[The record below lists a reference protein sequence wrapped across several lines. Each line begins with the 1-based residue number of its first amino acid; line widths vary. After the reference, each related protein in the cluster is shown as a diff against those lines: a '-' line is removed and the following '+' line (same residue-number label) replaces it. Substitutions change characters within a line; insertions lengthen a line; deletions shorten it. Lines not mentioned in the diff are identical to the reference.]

1 MKPTDFIPEK
11 HAIGQ
16 AATDMHMDHEI
27 QMAREECY
35 HAATN
40 AMELHRMLKHVSE
53 QEGLQAWASEKITLA
68 NDYLRTVKEWLEYE
82 IMTKLQDSVMSH
94 QATDQMLENGLT
106 ESVED
111 NPVASAIIN
120 RIMKQRPDLLKY
132 GADRV
137 GDAIDEI
144 ASRVGNVDEIGT
156 SDVSIWV
163 REVEQYVKGGG
174 QSMYEVSNFKKRELE
189 HELSDEDSGQYWVMI
204 VKNGKWEYAKAQPKR
219 KGMNA
224 ATDLVKN
231 LHAKYP
237 NMHLGIMY
245 PDGKVENLGK
255 GSVEEDA
262 SAGGMSS
269 GSMATGAAGSLF
281 GGKVVKRKAK

>member
-16 AATDMHMDHEI
+16 AAVDMHGDHEI

-82 IMTKLQDSVMSH
+82 IMTKLQDSVMTH
-94 QATDQMLENGLT
+94 QVDTDVLQAEAAVAEATD
-106 ESVED
+106 
-111 NPVASAIIN
+111 
-120 RIMKQRPDLLKY
+120 
-132 GADRV
+132 
-137 GDAIDEI
+137 
-144 ASRVGNVDEIGT
+144 
-156 SDVSIWV
+156 
-163 REVEQYVKGGG
+163 
-174 QSMYEVSNFKKRELE
+174 FKKRELE
-189 HELSDEDSGQYWVMI
+189 RELSDEDSGQYYVMI
-204 VKNGKWEYAKAQPKR
+204 VKGGKWEYTKVQPR
-219 KGMNA
+219 QKGMNA
-224 ATDLVKN
+224 ATDTVKN

-237 NMHLGIMY
+237 NMHLGIMG
-245 PDGKVENLGK
+245 PDGKVHNLGRGK
-255 GSVEEDA
+255 VKEDA

-269 GSMATGAAGSLF
+269 GAMATGVAGSLF
-281 GGKVVKRKAK
+281 GGRVVKRKSK

>member
-16 AATDMHMDHEI
+16 AAVDMHGDHEI

-82 IMTKLQDSVMSH
+82 IMTKLQDSVMTH
-94 QATDQMLENGLT
+94 QVDADVLQAEAAVAEATD
-106 ESVED
+106 
-111 NPVASAIIN
+111 
-120 RIMKQRPDLLKY
+120 
-132 GADRV
+132 
-137 GDAIDEI
+137 
-144 ASRVGNVDEIGT
+144 
-156 SDVSIWV
+156 
-163 REVEQYVKGGG
+163 
-174 QSMYEVSNFKKRELE
+174 FKKRELE
-189 HELSDEDSGQYWVMI
+189 HELSDEDSGQYYVMI
-204 VKNGKWEYAKAQPKR
+204 VKGGKWEYTKAQPKQ

-224 ATDLVKN
+224 ATDVVKN

-237 NMHLGIMY
+237 TMHLGIMG
-245 PDGKVENLGK
+245 PDGKVHNLGK
-255 GSVEEDA
+255 GKVKEDA

-269 GSMATGAAGSLF
+269 GAMATGAAGSLF
-281 GGKVVKRKAK
+281 GGKVVKRKSK

>member
-16 AATDMHMDHEI
+16 AASDMHGDHEI

-82 IMTKLQDSVMSH
+82 IMTKLQDSVMTH
-94 QATDQMLENGLT
+94 QVDADVLQAEAAVAEATE
-106 ESVED
+106 
-111 NPVASAIIN
+111 
-120 RIMKQRPDLLKY
+120 
-132 GADRV
+132 
-137 GDAIDEI
+137 
-144 ASRVGNVDEIGT
+144 
-156 SDVSIWV
+156 
-163 REVEQYVKGGG
+163 
-174 QSMYEVSNFKKRELE
+174 FKKQELE
-189 HELSDEDSGQYWVMI
+189 RELSDEDSGSYYVMI
-204 VKNGKWEYAKAQPKR
+204 VKNGKWEYTKVQPKQ

-224 ATDLVKN
+224 ATDVVKN

-237 NMHLGIMY
+237 NMHLGLMG
-245 PDGKVENLGK
+245 PDGKVHNLGRGK
-255 GSVEEDA
+255 VKEDA

-269 GSMATGAAGSLF
+269 SSMATGAAGSLF
-281 GGKVVKRKAK
+281 GGRVVKRKSK

>member
-16 AATDMHMDHEI
+16 AASEMHGDHEI

-82 IMTKLQDSVMSH
+82 IMTKLQDSVMSQ
-94 QATDQMLENGLT
+94 QAATEVLENGAVT
-106 ESVED
+106 EGIDS
-111 NPVASAIIN
+111 NPVDVLVNYISKN
-120 RIMKQRPDLLKY
+120 RPDLMKY

-137 GDAIDEI
+137 GDAIDQV
-144 ASRVGNVDEIGT
+144 ASRVGKTASGNNDL
-156 SDVSIWV
+156 SNLV
-163 REVEQYVKGGG
+163 RQVEYYVKNNERD
-174 QSMYEVSNFKKRELE
+174 MYEVSDFKKRELE
-189 HELSDEDSGQYWVMI
+189 HELSDEDSGQYYVMI
-204 VKNGKWEYAKAQPKR
+204 VKGGKWEYTKAQPKQ

-224 ATDLVKN
+224 ATDVVKN

-237 NMHLGIMY
+237 NMHLGLMG
-245 PDGKVENLGK
+245 PDGKVQNLGK
-255 GSVEEDA
+255 GKVKEDV
-262 SAGGMSS
+262 SAGGM
-269 GSMATGAAGSLF
+269 GTGAMATGAAGSLF
-281 GGKVVKRKAK
+281 GGKVVKRKSK

>member
-16 AATDMHMDHEI
+16 AAVDMHGDHEI

-40 AMELHRMLKHVSE
+40 AMELHRMLKNVSE

-94 QATDQMLENGLT
+94 QAAAEVLETGVN
-106 ESVED
+106 ESVEG
-111 NPVASAIIN
+111 NSAVDAMVN
-120 RIMKQRPDLLKY
+120 HIMKNRPDLMKY

-137 GDAIDEI
+137 GDAIDRV
-144 ASRVGNVDEIGT
+144 ASRIGKNPLGGDNMG
-156 SDVSIWV
+156 SWIKQ
-163 REVEQYVKGGG
+163 VEQYVKSNS
-174 QSMYEVSNFKKRELE
+174 QDMYEVSDFKKQELK
-189 HELSDEDSGQYWVMI
+189 HELSDEDSGQYYVMI
-204 VKNGKWEYAKAQPKR
+204 VKGGKWEYTKAQPKQ

-224 ATDLVKN
+224 AEEVVKN

-237 NMHLGIMY
+237 TMHLGLMG
-245 PDGKVENLGK
+245 PDGKVHNLGK
-255 GSVEEDA
+255 GKVKEDA
-262 SAGGMSS
+262 SAGAMSSGMSS
-269 GSMATGAAGSLF
+269 TGAAGSLF
-281 GGKVVKRKAK
+281 GGKVVKRKSK

>member
-16 AATDMHMDHEI
+16 AAVDMHGDHEI

-82 IMTKLQDSVMSH
+82 IMTKLQDSVMTH
-94 QATDQMLENGLT
+94 QVDADVLQAEAAVAEATD
-106 ESVED
+106 
-111 NPVASAIIN
+111 
-120 RIMKQRPDLLKY
+120 
-132 GADRV
+132 
-137 GDAIDEI
+137 
-144 ASRVGNVDEIGT
+144 
-156 SDVSIWV
+156 
-163 REVEQYVKGGG
+163 
-174 QSMYEVSNFKKRELE
+174 FKKRELE
-189 HELSDEDSGQYWVMI
+189 HELSDEDSGQYYVMI
-204 VKNGKWEYAKAQPKR
+204 VKGGKWEYTKAQPKQ

-224 ATDLVKN
+224 ATDVVKN
-231 LHAKYP
+231 LHDKYP
-237 NMHLGIMY
+237 TMHLGIMG
-245 PDGKVENLGK
+245 PDGKVHNLGK
-255 GSVEEDA
+255 GKVKEDA

-269 GSMATGAAGSLF
+269 GAMATGAAGSLF
-281 GGKVVKRKAK
+281 GGKVVKRKLK

>member
-16 AATDMHMDHEI
+16 AAVDMHGDHEI

-82 IMTKLQDSVMSH
+82 IMTKLQDSVMSTH
-94 QATDQMLENGLT
+94 QVDTDVLQAEAAVAEATE
-106 ESVED
+106 
-111 NPVASAIIN
+111 
-120 RIMKQRPDLLKY
+120 
-132 GADRV
+132 
-137 GDAIDEI
+137 
-144 ASRVGNVDEIGT
+144 
-156 SDVSIWV
+156 
-163 REVEQYVKGGG
+163 
-174 QSMYEVSNFKKRELE
+174 FKKHELQ
-189 HELSDEDSGQYWVMI
+189 HELSDEDSGSYYVMI
-204 VKNGKWEYAKAQPKR
+204 VKGGKWEYTKAQPKQ

-224 ATDLVKN
+224 AEAVVKN

-237 NMHLGIMY
+237 NMHLGLMG
-245 PDGKVENLGK
+245 PDGKVHNLGK
-255 GSVEEDA
+255 GKVKEDA

-269 GSMATGAAGSLF
+269 GAMATGVAGSLF
-281 GGKVVKRKAK
+281 GGKVVKRKSK